1 VAKKKKKKRY
11 LFSFWHGYNKTGME
25 VVDVSEE
32 QVSSF
37 FSFFFSFWLEREENE
52 RHGL

>member
-1 VAKKKKKKRY
+1 VEKKRY

-25 VVDVSEE
+25 VVDVSE
-32 QVSSF
+32 QVSFSSSFFF
-37 FSFFFSFWLEREENE
+37 FSFFLLEKEENE